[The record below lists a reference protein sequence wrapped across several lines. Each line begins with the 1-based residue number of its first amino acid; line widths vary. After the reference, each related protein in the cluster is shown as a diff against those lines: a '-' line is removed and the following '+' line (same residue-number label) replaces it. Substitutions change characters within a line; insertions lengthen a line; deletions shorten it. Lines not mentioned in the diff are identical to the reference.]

1 MPIRY
6 WIFISFTL
14 CLVGFVGYGV
24 FMTNRL
30 LRTWQPDRNLLLV
43 PAENGLRVVLI
54 GVCLLLG
61 LISGLSR
68 AQLGWV
74 FANVNYQLLLGGLW
88 GGGLALFFYGTTRWV
103 MRLGGERFYSTVI
116 IKAVVPHNLREFFL
130 VSLAMLSVVA
140 LEELLFRSL
149 LLGGLTPV
157 LPGFLLV
164 LVGGMLFGLMHA
176 PQGVWGMIGAAAAG
190 MLLGWLFL
198 WEGSL
203 LAPLVAHYIANLV
216 QIAQAMRLREQL

>member
-6 WIFISFTL
+6 WLFISLTL

-30 LRTWQPDRNLLLV
+30 LRTWQPDRNLLLI
-43 PAENGLRVVLI
+43 PSENGLRLVLI

-74 FANVNYQLLLGGLW
+74 FANVNHQLLLGGLW
-88 GGGLALFFYGTTRWV
+88 GGGLALFFYATTRWV
-103 MRLGGERFYSTVI
+103 MRQSGERFYSTVI
-116 IKAVVPHNLREFFL
+116 IKAVVPHNQQEFFL

-164 LVGGMLFGLMHA
+164 LVGGLLFGLMHV
-176 PQGVWGMIGAAAAG
+176 PQGIWGMIGAAGAG

-216 QIAQAMRLREQL
+216 QVCLAMRLRLT